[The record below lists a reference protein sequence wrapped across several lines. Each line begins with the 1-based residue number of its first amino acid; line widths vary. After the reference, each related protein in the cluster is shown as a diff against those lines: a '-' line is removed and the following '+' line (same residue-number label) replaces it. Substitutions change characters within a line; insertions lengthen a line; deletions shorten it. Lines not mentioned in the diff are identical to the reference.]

1 MEIFLLEQPFIIMF
15 CLRVYLRN
23 EKFLSEALI
32 TLNHFLFSFLERQR
46 FKRFN
51 RFVIINI
58 KENLKA
64 NQSSSADM
72 KLWEGL

>member
-1 MEIFLLEQPFIIMF
+1 MF

-23 EKFLSEALI
+23 EKFLSEVLI
-32 TLNHFLFSFLERQR
+32 TLNHFLFRFLERQR

-72 KLWEGL
+72 KDGRDYGRQKGLSFF